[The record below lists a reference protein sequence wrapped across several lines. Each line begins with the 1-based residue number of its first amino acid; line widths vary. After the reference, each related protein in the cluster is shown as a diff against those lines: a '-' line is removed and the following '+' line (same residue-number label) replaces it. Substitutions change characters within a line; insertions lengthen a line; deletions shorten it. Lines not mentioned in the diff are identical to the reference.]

1 MMTRTINIL
10 LLVFVMLGFQSCFT
24 GVESTKTITEKDVR
38 RAELELEKGRS
49 ASSLHVFADSLPSWH
64 EGKGFWVV
72 DNQARLIFR
81 PSVDYDI
88 DTLDIEGK
96 KLTYEG
102 YGTHLQVDNSEVVE
116 IYLKFGS
123 YRLVYDTGRT
133 LDDVK
138 SSSFSIPFLVDDD
151 MLQFLAKQLKSKTV
165 YVKTPIW
172 YDLENGGLTNGRRFV
187 PVEILDVKPGNRVYP
202 VRMEFRAADNGDKA
216 FVWMKLPGTYGA
228 GRDFD
233 SMFSMTDV
241 RKQYPNIS
249 DSNWNNIIYCKV
261 AEGMTKQ
268 ECSLA
273 MGSPVNVRQLPNQ
286 AGLREY
292 WYYDGGRYLF
302 FVDGVL
308 KEFR

>member
-1 MMTRTINIL
+1 MIRAINIL
-10 LLVFVMLGFQSCFT
+10 LLAFLMLVMQGCFT
-24 GVESTKTITEKDVR
+24 GVESTKAITEKDVR
-38 RAELELEKGRS
+38 RAEQELDKGRS
-49 ASSLHVFADSLPSWH
+49 SSSLPVFADSLPSWR

-88 DTLDIEGK
+88 DSLDIEGK
-96 KLTYEG
+96 QLTYDG
-102 YGTHLQVDNSEVVE
+102 YGIHRRVDNSEEVE
-116 IYLKFGS
+116 IYLKLGT

-133 LDDVK
+133 LQDVK

-172 YDLENGGLTNGRRFV
+172 YDIENSGLMNGRRFV
-187 PVEILDVKPGNRVYP
+187 PVEILAVKPGNRVYP
-202 VRMEFRAADNGDKA
+202 VKMEFRAADNGDRA

-249 DSNWNNIIYCKV
+249 DPNWSNIVHCKV

-273 MGSPVNVRQLPNQ
+273 MGNPVNVRQLPDQ
-286 AGLREY
+286 TGLREY

-308 KEFR
+308 KDFR